1 MEECVEDPISQ
12 PITQAPPDGFSVQ
25 IFNQFN
31 ARKIKDEYNIFAGI
45 WKSQMFIYVAAIILA
60 FQVSLFHTA
69 YQCFLLFSRG
79 WPCDSLCSEGEKRD

>member
-1 MEECVEDPISQ
+1 M
-12 PITQAPPDGFSVQ
+12 Q

-60 FQVSLFHTA
+60 FQVGTL
-69 YQCFLLFSRG
+69 Y
-79 WPCDSLCSEGEKRD
+79 SLCTQFYPAPLRQLNGELTTLKEKISQIHRG